1 MKYHQQNERMSN
13 FPAVTEKA
21 DGRARI
27 SKDTLK
33 LMLEPSVLIALAAIY
48 VLWGTSYFA
57 IKKAGAEFPPL
68 LLVGLR
74 NLAAGIFL
82 LCMARLQSRA
92 WGAPRL
98 LANAAMVGVLMISV
112 GATLLAMGI
121 QHVTSG
127 FAAVAFAAVPLIVCI
142 LLVVKGQRISLFQW
156 VGTCI
161 GVAGLVLMSYGTT
174 GFQSGKGI
182 WLIVGAVGATA
193 SAAVLMDH
201 LSMPKD
207 LFVCTGVQMMA
218 GGGVASLL
226 GWCMGERLGVL
237 STQAVGAW
245 IYLTLLV
252 SVLGYLS
259 YTYLMAKA
267 GPVMAS
273 SYAYVNPPVALF
285 AGAWLLDEHV
295 SVQIMLATSV
305 VLIGAM
311 TVIISTPARAFS
323 EPFITPQEKVQTL

>member
-1 MKYHQQNERMSN
+1 MPN
-13 FPAVTEKA
+13 FPATTEKA
-21 DGRARI
+21 IVRTRI
-27 SKDTLK
+27 SKDTFK
-33 LMLEPSVLIALAAIY
+33 LMLEPRVIIALAAIY

-57 IKKAGAEFPPL
+57 IKQAGTEFPPL

-82 LCMARLQSRA
+82 LCLARLQTRT

-98 LANAAMVGVLMISV
+98 WVNAAMVGVLMISV

-127 FAAVAFAAVPLIVCI
+127 FAGVAFAAVPLIVCV
-142 LLVVKGQRISLFQW
+142 LLVVKGQRISLPQW

-161 GVAGLVLMSYGTT
+161 GVAGLLLMSHGTT
-174 GFQSGKGI
+174 GLLAGKGI
-182 WLIVGAVGATA
+182 WLIFGAVVATA

-201 LSMPKD
+201 LPMPKD
-207 LFVCTGVQMMA
+207 LFVSTGVQMMA

-245 IYLTLLV
+245 VYLTLLV

-285 AGAWLLDEHV
+285 AGAWLLDEQV
-295 SVQIMLATSV
+295 SGQIMLATSV
-305 VLIGAM
+305 VLVGAM
-311 TVIISTPARAFS
+311 TVIFSTPPRALRESFV
-323 EPFITPQEKVQTL
+323 TPQEKVQTL

>member
-182 WLIVGAVGATA
+182 WLIVG
-193 SAAVLMDH
+193 
-201 LSMPKD
+201 P
-207 LFVCTGVQMMA
+207 
-218 GGGVASLL
+218 
-226 GWCMGERLGVL
+226 
-237 STQAVGAW
+237 
-245 IYLTLLV
+245 
-252 SVLGYLS
+252 
-259 YTYLMAKA
+259 
-267 GPVMAS
+267 
-273 SYAYVNPPVALF
+273 
-285 AGAWLLDEHV
+285 
-295 SVQIMLATSV
+295 
-305 VLIGAM
+305 
-311 TVIISTPARAFS
+311 
-323 EPFITPQEKVQTL
+323 